1 MLRWGPGIYPTCV
14 AAVSVRGSRSWL
26 RRQFPAKSTYVRR
39 SDVQGTPNASANFDA
54 YRRPAGGLAGYARI
68 SMNALT
74 LSIRRRDRSSR
85 RGGKPRRAGGDTRP
99 ASSSLSRDSRSPW
112 QQGRSY
118 GPAPREKSRCGRA
131 RVLRRVLARGP
142 AGATSTRHAGK
153 TLPGRSR
160 TKPHVLGR
168 HLGKLHRIPLAAP
181 SSESG
186 SIVIVKVALE
196 KPLVERLARRIPP

>member
-1 MLRWGPGIYPTCV
+1 MARARGCGVSSRPSRLTLGGATYRVHRIIGEFRRVSTPRGRASRVRAYINECTYVTSIDHTPTPGPFV
-14 AAVSVRGSRSWL
+14 AARGKT
-26 RRQFPAKSTYVRR
+26 AT
-39 SDVQGTPNASANFDA
+39 
-54 YRRPAGGLAGYARI
+54 
-68 SMNALT
+68 
-74 LSIRRRDRSSR
+74 
-85 RGGKPRRAGGDTRP
+85 AGGDKRP

-131 RVLRRVLARGP
+131 RVLRRVPARGP

>member
-1 MLRWGPGIYPTCV
+1 MRGGCECAWLALV
-14 AAVSVRGSRSWL
+14 AAASVPGPSRLTLGGATRTGYTES
-26 RRQFPAKSTYVRR
+26 
-39 SDVQGTPNASANFDA
+39 SANFDA

-74 LSIRRRDRSSR
+74 LSIDHTPTPGPFVAA
-85 RGGKPRRAGGDTRP
+85 RGKTATAGGDKRP

-131 RVLRRVLARGP
+131 RVLRRVPARGP

>member
-99 ASSSLSRDSRSPW
+99 ASSSLSRDSRLPV
-112 QQGRSY
+112 
-118 GPAPREKSRCGRA
+118 AMAARA
-131 RVLRRVLARGP
+131 VLRSRSSRKVEMRPCSRA
-142 AGATSTRHAGK
+142 STRAG
-153 TLPGRSR
+153 PWPRRSNE
-160 TKPHVLGR
+160 H
-168 HLGKLHRIPLAAP
+168 
-181 SSESG
+181 E
-186 SIVIVKVALE
+186 
-196 KPLVERLARRIPP
+196 ARREDTSRAIAH